1 MNKSI
6 LLAIMLLCVT
16 SALEAKKIRV
26 NNMYTTP
33 LALMVSG
40 PGTPQYNI
48 PMGVSQIDIDEG
60 PVMIIYSSPDGTE
73 CEIPYFDLGTVD
85 DLRIAN
91 GNVYFGSKS
100 ISFECEKR

>member
-1 MNKSI
+1 MNKPI
-6 LLAIMLLCVT
+6 LLAITLLCVT
-16 SALEAKKIRV
+16 SVLEARKINV
-26 NNMYTTP
+26 YSMYTTP
-33 LALMVSG
+33 LSLMVSG

-73 CEIPYFDLGTVD
+73 CSIPYFELEAAD

-91 GNVYFGSKS
+91 GSVVFGSKS
-100 ISFECEKR
+100 ISFKCEKR